1 MAEPGSKYSVNP
13 APPVAKTVELPVWTW
28 SVAEEHLEIDERHGL
43 LRAKKKLEP
52 YEDLELGKLEVKR
65 RAAIDLAFKELSK
78 ERKEAEKLMRRF
90 KHNIS
95 AHCTPSEKKVR
106 KRWLVETEIAPA
118 DPGIVGSTPTF
129 EISLRSWPLAIGSH
143 PSQRGVMTLPAGAGV
158 QSLRNMFD
166 GKLSQSMR
174 GMSSRAFSSRSTSGG
189 TSPGGGG
196 GGGGHRGAAKAS
208 RSAACAVS

>member
-1 MAEPGSKYSVNP
+1 MWSLARVGQMGDRPVSNRTALTPPRRRVASP
-13 APPVAKTVELPVWTW
+13 APHADDDADDPAGDR
-28 SVAEEHLEIDERHGL
+28 S
-43 LRAKKKLEP
+43 
-52 YEDLELGKLEVKR
+52 
-65 RAAIDLAFKELSK
+65 SK
-78 ERKEAEKLMRRF
+78 
-90 KHNIS
+90 
-95 AHCTPSEKKVR
+95 
-106 KRWLVETEIAPA
+106 
-118 DPGIVGSTPTF
+118 
-129 EISLRSWPLAIGSH
+129 ISLRSWPLAIGSH

>member
-28 SVAEEHLEIDERHGL
+28 SVAEEHLEIDERHGI

-90 KHNIS
+90 KVLTRCS
-95 AHCTPSEKKVR
+95 AR
-106 KRWLVETEIAPA
+106 L
-118 DPGIVGSTPTF
+118 
-129 EISLRSWPLAIGSH
+129 
-143 PSQRGVMTLPAGAGV
+143 QGAGRTNAWTCLLV
-158 QSLRNMFD
+158 R
-166 GKLSQSMR
+166 R
-174 GMSSRAFSSRSTSGG
+174 SR
-189 TSPGGGG
+189 P
-196 GGGGHRGAAKAS
+196 
-208 RSAACAVS
+208 